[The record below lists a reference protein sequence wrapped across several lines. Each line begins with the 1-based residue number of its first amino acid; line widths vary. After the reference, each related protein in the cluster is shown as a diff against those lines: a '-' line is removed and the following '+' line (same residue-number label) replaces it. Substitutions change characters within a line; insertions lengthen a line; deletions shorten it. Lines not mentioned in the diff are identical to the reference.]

1 MKRMLIV
8 PSLEQ
13 ATKMIKSF
21 LAANALPVHND
32 LKVLFGWF
40 SRNMED
46 DNVVGCPCFVCD
58 CGQFTLSHVRTNN
71 IVVYVKIF
79 ANKDL
84 NVTKL
89 YQITS
94 DKCMFF
100 DPIGDGETFEM
111 KDVLQRYE
119 NQSFIYKEGRISEI

>member
-1 MKRMLIV
+1 M
-8 PSLEQ
+8 
-13 ATKMIKSF
+13 
-21 LAANALPVHND
+21 
-32 LKVLFGWF
+32 
-40 SRNMED
+40 
-46 DNVVGCPCFVCD
+46 
-58 CGQFTLSHVRTNN
+58 SHVRTNN

>member
-13 ATKMIKSF
+13 ATEMIKSF

-46 DNVVGCPCFVCD
+46 DNVVGFHVLFVIAVS
-58 CGQFTLSHVRTNN
+58 L
-71 IVVYVKIF
+71 
-79 ANKDL
+79 
-84 NVTKL
+84 
-89 YQITS
+89 
-94 DKCMFF
+94 
-100 DPIGDGETFEM
+100 P
-111 KDVLQRYE
+111 
-119 NQSFIYKEGRISEI
+119 